1 MQLWGQLKRSNT
13 PLAKDKL
20 GKSMN
25 FMQMFNE
32 YNKTLN
38 NSIVEL
44 KERPKNIQGRQKE
57 IELLYAILERP
68 ETPVALLLGLAG
80 VGKTALVEELGKQI
94 NSGDYKTE
102 LNNEYLLLALR
113 LGSLSALKREQLQ
126 SSLSN
131 ILDRLYVFEKY
142 AQKALNKPNLRIVL
156 FIDEIHMLVTI
167 FGPGTK
173 IGGDVIKDVLARSP
187 IRVIGA
193 TTRRE
198 YDSTIIVD
206 KPLSERFKQ
215 VEMSELDP
223 DIVEEILFEWW
234 NKIAPDCPVPSREIM
249 RRVIKANAMYRSD
262 SAEPRKSLDILEDF
276 VSYCRRKGK
285 PVDDDVVNAIFK
297 DRFAIN
303 LKFEIDPDEAYKI
316 ISDGIE
322 GQPHTLYTMKRALRS
337 LVMPDDPMSNKPLLT
352 MLFSGP
358 TGVGKTETAKLLSQA
373 LYPGEKVLFN
383 INMPDYKTQE
393 HERVF
398 RKVLG
403 EQVRH
408 VPNSI
413 VLFDE
418 FEKSGEAVQDAML
431 SILDEGIVSFDTENR
446 EGNIETNHVSL
457 RNTII
462 IATTNAGVKVFQT
475 NARYSKIN
483 GKEDASEKPN
493 DEQKAEIDNIL
504 KDLREELLALGFKP
518 EMLNRFNRI
527 IPYKGLSNTTFAKIA
542 DSKLE
547 KLANQFKTLY
557 GINVLTNEKMDWP
570 KETYDCYGTDV
581 AVYISFVKAKADN
594 PSSGGARSIHHN
606 IQSEVR
612 DSLVDAVFDNKGKNT
627 FKIEI
632 DKETK
637 IYKPGASPVVGGVR
651 VYAID

>member
-1 MQLWGQLKRSNT
+1 MQLWEQLKRSNV
-13 PLAKDKL
+13 PLARNAN
-20 GKSMN
+20 GEQRT
-25 FMQMFNE
+25 FMQLFNE
-32 YNKTLN
+32 YNKSLN

-57 IELLYAILERP
+57 IDLVYSILERP

-94 NSGDYKTE
+94 NSGQYNSK
-102 LNNEYLLLALR
+102 LNHEYLLLSLR

-131 ILDRLYVFEKY
+131 ILDRLYKFEKY
-142 AQKALNKPNLRIVL
+142 AQKALNKPNIRIVL
-156 FIDEIHMLVTI
+156 FIDEVHMLVTI

-223 DIVEEILFEWW
+223 DIVENILVEWW
-234 NKIAPDCPVPSREIM
+234 KKIAPDCEIPSIDIM

-276 VSYCRRKGK
+276 VSYCRRTGE
-285 PVDDDVVNAIFK
+285 PITDDVVNQVFK

-316 ISDGIE
+316 ISSGIE
-322 GQPHTLYTMKRALRS
+322 GQPHALYTMKRALRS
-337 LVMPDDPMSNKPLLT
+337 LVMPDDPLSNKPLLT

-383 INMPDYKTQE
+383 INMPDYKTTE
-393 HERVF
+393 HERAF
-398 RKVLG
+398 RKLLG

-418 FEKSGEAVQDAML
+418 FEKSCEAVQDAML
-431 SILDEGIVSFDTENR
+431 SILDEGIVTFDTKNR

-462 IATTNAGVKVFQT
+462 IATTNAGAKVFQNNT
-475 NARYSKIN
+475 RYSKIK
-483 GKEDASEKPN
+483 GKEDMSDTPN
-493 DEQKAEIDNIL
+493 DEQKAEIDNLL
-504 KDLREELLALGFKP
+504 KDLREHLLTLKFKP

-527 IPYKGLSNTTFAKIA
+527 IPYKGLGNETFAQIA
-542 DSKLE
+542 DAKLDTL
-547 KLANQFKTLY
+547 KSQFKNLY
-557 GINVLTNEKMDWP
+557 GINIITNDKQNWP

-581 AVYISFVKAKADN
+581 AVYIAFVKAKADN
-594 PSSGGARSIHHN
+594 TSSGGARSIHHN

-612 DSLVDAVFDNKGKNT
+612 DAIVDAALDNPDKKT

-651 VYAID
+651 VYAIE